1 MLVTL
6 PKLTIKQKIQMAE
19 LYFKVHSDWE
29 EVVKL
34 RTEIVRLE
42 NQLNQFNGKAPLDVL
57 DKLCNELVTAK
68 TRLQSLVDDAA
79 IAGSKMEEA
88 FKKGTSIDL
97 STPEGQL
104 KAFDATAEKFFN
116 NFVGNLSDLQERVKG
131 LTEALNA
138 SGTALANIRVT
149 EQNAAEIENLKKQNQ
164 DLQAELARQ
173 SEELQKQIL
182 LYQQL
187 QTSIVGNNNARQS
200 SDGLIQQEINTTN
213 AQVVSQGEVTDA
225 VETTTQALHDQADAA
240 ENVKQKMSEIES
252 PDLGDGENGFY
263 TQTLERDIE
272 IAKEKIEELRNKM
285 GELDSTDAEGIA
297 AIESRIAAYQSEIS
311 EKTAKLEEI
320 HTGIRATNDDVSNLT
335 DSILHTFTVIA
346 DGATQ
351 AMTVY
356 AESQDKAQAL
366 ADRIQISFENIPSM
380 VQQASDA
387 IASLKGFDNLS
398 ASEQQAIHNAERLLE
413 RVKAIGSAQ
422 DMLSQGYANKNF
434 ADVEGLEDSVDKMN
448 DMIRLKQENVEL
460 AKQEEEA
467 AKNVAAAHGSIRT
480 QIMNA
485 RNEMVQLIAAGQMGT
500 PEFRAAAEHAGELR
514 KQMELA
520 NAYMQY
526 FANPN
531 RNLAGLK
538 TTLQGAAGSMSLLTG
553 IMGVFNTKSEQM
565 AAIQTKIQSIIGVIV
580 GLEQVYNTIKQTS
593 TARIWLEEVAT
604 KALAAAR
611 GTETATTAELTAAQ
625 VASNVVRSQTVAAAG
640 ANTTAIAGETAAIV
654 AEEGAAVAGTVA
666 NITLA
671 GAFRAVGAAIKSIP
685 VFGWIVAVI
694 SAIIGVVSLFSSKA
708 SEARKKANEMQKAL
722 SDAAAEPI
730 TKYHALREEFNR
742 VSGNINSLNR
752 FVKNHANEFK
762 QLGFN
767 INSAADAERVF
778 NAKTD
783 DAIKALSARAKAAAT
798 ASLAVDTYKKILE
811 KEITGN
817 YDEEYNQLKDQ
828 YERILGMQQ
837 QFNMES
843 QRLFAGLAGAPANG
857 LAGATEQL
865 TGEFGAMI
873 EAYRTEAGKGI
884 DEALEYLSQRQ
895 KGLKPV
901 TTKKVPTRDE
911 YSDYVHQQSQNLR
924 FMFEQQYG
932 HAPQNNTQDRQAW
945 DALVASQNIQN
956 ERDWRREHTI
966 TTTEY
971 VKEARSVDELT
982 ASISALQSAYS
993 AARTDADRLRIGQAL
1008 LQEQANLAKMNKP
1021 INTSGGGRSADE
1033 IMLAQLQAN
1042 QETAQRMRENLLLQQ
1057 QAQIDM
1063 MPDGIDKEIEQMK
1076 LNHKKRMAEL
1086 DAEQEEL
1093 LQKKR
1098 EAEGTDAQ
1106 GNIRKGFYTSGQY
1119 QNVALSDKEML
1130 GVNSQ
1135 RISENA
1141 DYADKV
1147 SDLFKKIST
1156 SAESTES
1163 RMQQLQ
1169 KAYSNFIADISN
1181 ASTLSEENETT
1192 GLILGDIEK
1201 KYRDSQNIIY
1211 QDRLSRLY
1219 DYLRDFGTIQEQ
1231 IYAIEKQYND
1241 KIAVEKDDNIKK
1253 QLQKQKE
1260 AAMAGLNAQNLAMNI
1275 DWSTAFSGV
1284 GNVLKDIAKET
1295 LAQVEKYMQKPEFKS
1310 LSATDK
1316 KSYVDLRDKLRDETG
1331 VGATSP
1337 FNFKIWGTIEQNVR
1351 DYQESVKKLKAAQ
1364 EAHNAA
1370 IQDMKDAD
1378 AQYTEAV
1385 KSGSDDMIKA
1395 AKDVLDAAHDAVNAT
1410 GADQSNAEDEYGKAK
1425 QALTDNTNAA
1435 AKGIQNFTSYLNEM
1449 SNGSLYGFANGITKL
1464 ITSLGKGS
1472 DGVGKALG
1480 ELGGKIGGI
1489 VGAILQI
1496 LDALGDDP
1504 AQFIQDLLDKVAN
1517 VVDKLLSTL
1526 LSEVVP
1532 AILEGV
1538 VNIIGSVIEGVGNM
1552 ITFGGLGS
1560 IFGNHEQEYKD
1571 GLKSWEQKIAANTY
1585 AVEQLTKSMTDKSKT
1600 PQDAKKERDAALSAL
1615 QGQISSLRGTAHY
1628 VADDSSSNIFSGYH
1642 SWYWKRNDE
1651 GFDYNRFNAV
1661 LAQHGSDT
1669 RVNEAYD
1676 VVNRLSAKDIQIL
1689 RTYAGDAW
1697 ADYFGYVDSER
1708 DPNEVKKYLEEIGDL
1723 AEKDKEI
1730 MDDWYASLT
1739 NMTFES
1745 LRDNFKS
1752 MLKDLSKDRDSF
1764 LSDFSDKMMDS
1775 LLDTMMST
1783 SGLSQRLKEWQTKWG
1798 DYIASGNELSTEE
1811 VTALR
1816 EEYQKLIDEGLAMR
1830 DEAARVTGYDEYQNT
1845 KQEADKKGFQAMS
1858 QDTGEELNGRF
1869 TAVQIAGENVSA
1881 QMNVAVPILTGIG
1894 VSASR
1899 TADMVEGIGRVADDM
1914 LTNIV
1919 ECYSELNMI
1928 RTTTDEMLPI
1938 MKENKKTLEKIEKN
1952 TKNI

>member
-1 MLVTL
+1 
-6 PKLTIKQKIQMAE
+6 MAE

-57 DKLCNELVTAK
+57 DKMCNELVVAK

-297 AIESRIAAYQSEIS
+297 AIESRIAAYQSEIN

-514 KQMELA
+514 KQMALA

-611 GTETATTAELTAAQ
+611 GTETATTAESTAAQ

-685 VFGWIVAVI
+685 VFGWIVAGI

-956 ERDWRREHTI
+956 EKDWRREHTI

-1021 INTSGGGRSADE
+1021 INTGGGGRSADE

-1106 GNIRKGFYTSGQY
+1106 GNIRNGFYTSGQY

-1135 RISENA
+1135 RISEN
-1141 DYADKV
+1141 
-1147 SDLFKKIST
+1147 
-1156 SAESTES
+1156 
-1163 RMQQLQ
+1163 
-1169 KAYSNFIADISN
+1169 KAYFDNLSAIFKNIEGGTEASMRKMEILESAYGEVVKALTDMGDSETANKFI
-1181 ASTLSEENETT
+1181 EEAER
-1192 GLILGDIEK
+1192 L
-1201 KYRDSQNIIY
+1201 YRESMLEINRE
-1211 QDRLSRLY
+1211 RLSNLY
-1219 DYLRDFGTIQEQ
+1219 DYLREFGTVQQ
-1231 IYAIEKQYND
+1231 QMYAIEKSYDD
-1241 KIAVEKDDNIKK
+1241 KIAKEQDPSKK
-1253 QLQKQKE
+1253 AMLERQKQSQ
-1260 AAMAGLNAQNLAMNI
+1260 LSSVNAQNLAMGI
-1275 DWSTAFSGV
+1275 DWSTAFEGV
-1284 GNVLKDIAKET
+1284 GNLLGDVAKET
-1295 LAQVEKYMQKPEFKS
+1295 LKKVEEYMQTAEFKK
-1310 LSATDK
+1310 LDAKDK
-1316 KSYVDLRDKLRDETG
+1316 KSYTDLRSELRKETG
-1331 VGATSP
+1331 GNSTSA
-1337 FNFKIWGTIEQNVR
+1337 FNFSIWGDISKNVK
-1351 DYQESVKKLKAAQ
+1351 DYQDSIKKLKAAQ

-1370 IQDMKDAD
+1370 VQDLRDAERD
-1378 AQYTEAV
+1378 METAL
-1385 KSGSDDMIKA
+1385 KSGSKKQIEA
-1395 AKDVLDAAHDAVNAT
+1395 AQAVLDAANDAVNVT
-1410 GADQSNAEDEYGKAK
+1410 ADDQTDAQEKSEEAKKKLAENTEKA
-1425 QALTDNTNAA
+1425 AN
-1435 AKGIQNFTSYLNEM
+1435 GIQNFVNYVNEM
-1449 SNGSLYGFANGITKL
+1449 ANGSLYGFANGISKL
-1464 ITSLGKGS
+1464 VTSLAKGS
-1472 DGVGKALG
+1472 DGVGKSLN
-1480 ELGGKIGGI
+1480 ELGGKVGGI
-1489 VGAILQI
+1489 IGAILQI
-1496 LDALGDDP
+1496 IDALGDDP
-1504 AQFIQDLLDKVAN
+1504 TKFIEDLLDKIATVIEK
-1517 VVDKLLSTL
+1517 V
-1526 LSEVVP
+1526 
-1532 AILEGV
+1532 LEDLPQ
-1538 VNIIGSVIEGVGNM
+1538 IIGSVLEGVGN
-1552 ITFGGLGS
+1552 IVGGVVQGVGNLFGADLSGIFGGGTENFDAAVEKWGWLLDTWKDNLEYEKSLMKEAYGTKVTDIQQKTEADLRRTQQAAAEIYRGWAGDGAGWFSHSNGYNANEDANWRYLWDYDKELAKRMGVREYS
-1560 IFGNHEQEYKD
+1560 IFGNTYLDNGSIENLFNLTAKELKELKYNNSQFWQSLHGEAQKYLDQIIEAEEEIEQLRKEAMEQLTATSFDTLVSDFQSALANMDSDAEDFADNFEKYMQNAVLSALVAEKYKPAIEQWYKMFAAMMEDGMLTEQETEQLHNGGYFTNPTTGEQEYSQGWD
-1571 GLKSWEQKIAANTY
+1571 DISASGLR
-1585 AVEQLTKSMTDKSKT
+1585 D
-1600 PQDAKKERDAALSAL
+1600 RDALKN
-1615 QGQISSLRGTAHY
+1615 QFNWG
-1628 VADDSSSNIFSGYH
+1628 DDSS
-1642 SWYWKRNDE
+1642 
-1651 GFDYNRFNAV
+1651 
-1661 LAQHGSDT
+1661 
-1669 RVNEAYD
+1669 
-1676 VVNRLSAKDIQIL
+1676 
-1689 RTYAGDAW
+1689 
-1697 ADYFGYVDSER
+1697 
-1708 DPNEVKKYLEEIGDL
+1708 
-1723 AEKDKEI
+1723 
-1730 MDDWYASLT
+1730 
-1739 NMTFES
+1739 
-1745 LRDNFKS
+1745 
-1752 MLKDLSKDRDSF
+1752 
-1764 LSDFSDKMMDS
+1764 
-1775 LLDTMMST
+1775 
-1783 SGLSQRLKEWQTKWG
+1783 
-1798 DYIASGNELSTEE
+1798 
-1811 VTALR
+1811 
-1816 EEYQKLIDEGLAMR
+1816 
-1830 DEAARVTGYDEYQNT
+1830 
-1845 KQEADKKGFQAMS
+1845 KQEADKKGFAAMS